1 MTRDDRAM
9 TAAFTRRARALDRLT
24 AALRGERGVLPDVS
38 DVSDVSDGPD
48 AWSDL
53 LALAAAH
60 ELLPAL
66 WVRQHEAGELTMP
79 AALAAT
85 LEREAPAGR
94 AVPEAVVRRAYDR
107 QAERAQ
113 RMLQHGVDL
122 LERLAAAD
130 VRAVPLKGLHAL
142 LAGWWRDPAMRTMA
156 DLDVLVDAADASR
169 AYALLLAA
177 GYEEHPEPIG
187 EHADHHLP
195 MLCDG
200 DVTVELHVEPLV
212 SRWRGLA
219 PAEQMLS
226 RAGLRSTGHGARL
239 LADDT
244 DTFVHLVA
252 HAQLQ
257 EETYT
262 LLGLPLRALF
272 ETARLADVDIH
283 VDVRWPEARA
293 RFARAGVGHVLD
305 AHLDATRRWFGAST
319 LPAPSPSGAR
329 RAALHTRLVELGVA
343 EPRAVDA
350 WTYAVRVPR
359 SFTASRMHAE
369 FGPGE
374 GGSWLWQARARHAAR
389 RLHERVARHGAAR
402 AQ

>member
-1 MTRDDRAM
+1 
-9 TAAFTRRARALDRLT
+9 
-24 AALRGERGVLPDVS
+24 
-38 DVSDVSDGPD
+38 
-48 AWSDL
+48 
-53 LALAAAH
+53 
-60 ELLPAL
+60 
-66 WVRQHEAGELTMP
+66 
-79 AALAAT
+79 
-85 LEREAPAGR
+85 
-94 AVPEAVVRRAYDR
+94 
-107 QAERAQ
+107 
-113 RMLQHGVDL
+113 
-122 LERLAAAD
+122 
-130 VRAVPLKGLHAL
+130 
-142 LAGWWRDPAMRTMA
+142 MRTMA

-212 SRWRGLA
+212 SRWRRLV
-219 PAEQMLS
+219 PAELMLS
-226 RAGLRSTGHGARL
+226 RAARRSTAHGARL

-272 ETARLADVDIH
+272 ETAQLADVDI
-283 VDVRWPEARA
+283 RWAEARA
-293 RFARAGVGHVLD
+293 RFAGAGVGHVLD

-319 LPAPSPSGAR
+319 RLAPSPSGAR
-329 RAALHTRLVELGVA
+329 RAARRAALRAALHTRLVGLGVA
-343 EPRAVDA
+343 EPSAVDA
-350 WTYAVRVPR
+350 WTYTVRVPR

-374 GGSWLWQARARHAAR
+374 GGAWLWQARARHAAR
-389 RLHERVARHGAAR
+389 RLHERVTRHGTAR

>member
-1 MTRDDRAM
+1 M
-9 TAAFTRRARALDRLT
+9 TAAFARRSHALERLT
-24 AALRGERGVLPDVS
+24 AALRGERGALPAHPAGP
-38 DVSDVSDGPD
+38 DGPEG
-48 AWSDL
+48 WSDL

-66 WVRQHEAGELTMP
+66 WVRQRDAGELTM
-79 AALAAT
+79 AAPLAAT

-113 RMLQHGVDL
+113 RMLEHGVDVL
-122 LERLAAAD
+122 DRLVAAD
-130 VRAVPLKGLHAL
+130 IRAVPLKGLHAL

-212 SRWRGLA
+212 SRWRGLV
-219 PAEQMLS
+219 PAEQMLA
-226 RAGLRSTGHGARL
+226 RAARRSAAPAAPAAPGAPGARL

-272 ETARLADVDIH
+272 ETAQLADVEI
-283 VDVRWPEARA
+283 RWTEVRA
-293 RFARAGVGHVLD
+293 RFERAGVRHVLD
-305 AHLDATRRWFGAST
+305 AHLDATRRWFDAST

-374 GGSWLWQARARHAAR
+374 GRAWLWQARARHAAR
-389 RLHERVARHGAAR
+389 RLHARATRHGAAR

>member
-1 MTRDDRAM
+1 M
-9 TAAFTRRARALDRLT
+9 TAAFARRARALDRLT
-24 AALRGERGVLPDVS
+24 AALRGERGVLPDDS
-38 DVSDVSDGPD
+38 HGPDGPEG
-48 AWSDL
+48 WSDL

-66 WVRQHEAGELTMP
+66 WVRQRDAGELTMP

-107 QAERAQ
+107 QADRSQ
-113 RMLQHGVDL
+113 RMLEHGVDVL
-122 LERLAAAD
+122 DRMAAAEI
-130 VRAVPLKGLHAL
+130 RAVPLKGLHAL

-156 DLDVLVDAADASR
+156 DLDVLVDAADAPR

-195 MLCDG
+195 MLGDG

-212 SRWRGLA
+212 SRWRRLV
-219 PAEQMLS
+219 PAELMLS
-226 RAGLRSTGHGARL
+226 RAARRSTAHGARL

-272 ETARLADVDIH
+272 ETAQLADVDIH
-283 VDVRWPEARA
+283 VDIRWPEVRA
-293 RFARAGVGHVLD
+293 RFERASVGHVLD
-305 AHLDATRRWFGAST
+305 AHLDATRRWFDAST

-369 FGPGE
+369 FGRGE
-374 GGSWLWQARARHAAR
+374 GGTWLWRARARHAAR
-389 RLHERVARHGAAR
+389 RLHERATRHGATRHGEGR

>member
-24 AALRGERGVLPDVS
+24 AALRGERGVLP
-38 DVSDVSDGPD
+38 DVSDGPD

-107 QAERAQ
+107 QAARAQ
-113 RMLQHGVDL
+113 RMLEHGVDV
-122 LERLAAAD
+122 LERFAAAD
-130 VRAVPLKGLHAL
+130 IRAVPLKGLHAL

-156 DLDVLVDAADASR
+156 DLDVLVDAADSSR

-177 GYEEHPEPIG
+177 GYEEHAEPIG

-212 SRWRGLA
+212 SRWRGLM
-219 PAEQMLS
+219 PAEKMLS
-226 RAGLRSTGHGARL
+226 RASSSSTAHGVLL

-272 ETARLADVDIH
+272 ETAQVADVDI
-283 VDVRWPEARA
+283 RWSEAHD

-319 LPAPSPSGAR
+319 LPGPSASGAR
-329 RAALHTRLVELGVA
+329 RAALHTRLVELAVA

-374 GGSWLWQARARHAAR
+374 GGAWLWRARARHAAR
-389 RLHERVARHGAAR
+389 RVHERVTRRGAAR